1 MFHGISAKIV
11 AYAVNNG
18 YTDSSRTEIY
28 IYGLELLLTVLFT
41 DITVLAIGISMRM
54 TLEAIIFWYLY
65 KLLKKYVGGYHFNS
79 QALCYLSTCIM
90 TFVGLL
96 AIRYCPYS
104 TNSGAGITAFLLLTL
119 FLLSPVPAENKPLD
133 DKETKVFGRIA
144 KVMVFA
150 VTIIYSL
157 TITALSVYISK
168 VISVSLF
175 FVFVYAVVGKINQ
188 LKVRQC

>member
-11 AYAVNNG
+11 AYAANNG

-41 DITVLAIGISMRM
+41 DITVLAIGISMGM

-90 TFVGLL
+90 TFIGLL
-96 AIRYCPYS
+96 VIRYCPYS
-104 TNSGAGITAFLLLTL
+104 ANPGAGITAFLLLTL

-144 KVMVFA
+144 KVLVFV

-157 TITALSVYISK
+157 TITAVSVYISK
-168 VISVSLF
+168 VITVSLF

-188 LKVRQC
+188 LKVRRC